1 MRPYHVN
8 KHVNE
13 HEHCS
18 RIFMNVFAE
27 ASVVTAGASG
37 AWMLCGLHAGASA
50 SRVKEGLLCRLLLL
64 RVAVAVVLL
73 AHDRHL
79 EVLARQVVC
88 SARA

>member
-1 MRPYHVN
+1 M
-8 KHVNE
+8 
-13 HEHCS
+13 
-18 RIFMNVFAE
+18 FAK
-27 ASVVTAGASG
+27 ASLCRYTAGAAG
-37 AWMLCGLHAGASA
+37 ASMLCGLHAGASA
-50 SRVKEGLLCRLLLL
+50 SLVEEGLLCRLLLL